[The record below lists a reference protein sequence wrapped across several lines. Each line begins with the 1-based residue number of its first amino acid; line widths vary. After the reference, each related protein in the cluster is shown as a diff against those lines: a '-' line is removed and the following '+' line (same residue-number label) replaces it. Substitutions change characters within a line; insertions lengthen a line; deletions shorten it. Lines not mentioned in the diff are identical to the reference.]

1 MFGCFTEEALSKY
14 ASMAERKA
22 KGEQSSEW
30 MDNAGIGTHDH
41 RFLDEE
47 KRRKKQNGKHDY
59 TECLRVRQ

>member
-47 KRRKKQNGKHDY
+47 KRRGTTQEK
-59 TECLRVRQ
+59 C